1 MHALFYLFQAGI
13 GSQLFC
19 VLLRN
24 SQQPGQGLP
33 TGQAGAYSIF
43 FYDWSK
49 RSYKELMK
57 MYYVGAKD
65 FQDCECNQP

>member
-33 TGQAGAYSIF
+33 TGQAGACSIF
-43 FYDWSK
+43 FMIGANDHI
-49 RSYKELMK
+49 RS
-57 MYYVGAKD
+57 
-65 FQDCECNQP
+65 